1 MLFRRRDRP
10 AEWERLRVWLWPRVS
25 WRRSGLYF
33 LKRTAR
39 LAGSPHAIAIGA
51 AAGAAVSCT
60 PFLGLHFVLAV
71 VVAWSL
77 RGSLVASAIGTF
89 VGNPLTFPLM
99 WGASYEIGQLMLG
112 DRAERPQ
119 GVAPD
124 LLAKPWEQ
132 LWPVLEP
139 MALGSLPLG
148 LMIGCA
154 AYVIVYRMVAAYQSA
169 RRERLRD
176 GALEGLSVRAAA
188 TGDMG
193 PVG

>member
-1 MLFRRRDRP
+1 MLFKRRDRP
-10 AEWERLRVWLWPRVS
+10 GEWDRLRVWLWPRVS

-39 LAGSPHAIAIGA
+39 LAGSPHAIAMGA

-71 VVAWSL
+71 VVAWAL

-89 VGNPLTFPLM
+89 FGNPVTFPLM

-112 DRAERPQ
+112 DRAEPQ

-124 LLAKPWEQ
+124 LLARPWEQ
-132 LWPVLEP
+132 LWPVLQP

-148 LMIGCA
+148 LMIGCGV
-154 AYVIVYRMVAAYQSA
+154 YVIVYRIVAAYQAA

-176 GALEGLSVRAAA
+176 GALEGLPVRAAA
-188 TGDMG
+188 TGDVG
-193 PVG
+193 PVA

>member
-1 MLFRRRDRP
+1 MLFKQRDRP
-10 AEWERLRVWLWPRVS
+10 GEWDRLRVWLWPRVS
-25 WRRSGLYF
+25 WRRSGLYL

-39 LAGSPHAIAIGA
+39 LAGSPHAIAMGA

-71 VVAWSL
+71 VVAWAL

-89 VGNPLTFPLM
+89 FGNPVTFPLM

-112 DRAERPQ
+112 DRAEPQ
-119 GVAPD
+119 GIAPD
-124 LLAKPWEQ
+124 LLARPWEQ
-132 LWPVLEP
+132 LWPVLQP

-154 AYVIVYRMVAAYQSA
+154 VYVIVYRIVAAYQAA
-169 RRERLRD
+169 RRERLRA
-176 GALEGLSVRAAA
+176 GALEGLPVRAAA
-188 TGDMG
+188 TGDVG
-193 PVG
+193 PVA

>member
-1 MLFRRRDRP
+1 MLFKRRRRP
-10 AEWERLRVWLWPRVS
+10 GEWERFRVWLWPRVS

-71 VVAWSL
+71 VLAWSL

-99 WGASYEIGQLMLG
+99 WGASYQIGQLMLG
-112 DRAERPQ
+112 HRPERPM

-124 LLAKPWEQ
+124 LLAKPWGQ

-148 LMIGCA
+148 LMVGSA
-154 AYVIVYRMVAAYQSA
+154 AYVIVYRTVAAYQSA
-169 RRERLRD
+169 RRQRLRD
-176 GALEGLSVRAAA
+176 GALEELPVRAAA

-193 PVG
+193 PAG

>member
-1 MLFRRRDRP
+1 MLFKRRDRP
-10 AEWERLRVWLWPRVS
+10 GEWDRLRVWLWPRVS

-39 LAGSPHAIAIGA
+39 LAGSPHAIAMGA

-71 VVAWSL
+71 VVAWAL
-77 RGSLVASAIGTF
+77 RGSLIASAIGTF
-89 VGNPLTFPLM
+89 FGNPVTFPLM

-112 DRAERPQ
+112 ERAAPQ

-124 LLAKPWEQ
+124 LLARPWEQ
-132 LWPVLEP
+132 LWPVLQP

-154 AYVIVYRMVAAYQSA
+154 VYVIVYRIVAAYQAA

-176 GALEGLSVRAAA
+176 GALEGLPVRAAS
-188 TGDMG
+188 TGDVG
-193 PVG
+193 PVA

>member
-1 MLFRRRDRP
+1 MLFKRRDRP
-10 AEWERLRVWLWPRVS
+10 REWDRLRGWLWPRVS

-51 AAGAAVSCT
+51 AAGAAVACT
-60 PFLGLHFVLAV
+60 PFLGLHFVLAL

-99 WGASYEIGQLMLG
+99 WGASYEIGQLMLEH
-112 DRAERPQ
+112 RVERPQ
-119 GVAPD
+119 GIAPD
-124 LLAKPWEQ
+124 VLARPWEQ

-148 LMIGCA
+148 LMVGCA
-154 AYVIVYRMVAAYQSA
+154 VYVIVYRMVGAYQAA

-176 GALEGLSVRAAA
+176 GALDGLSVRAA
-188 TGDMG
+188 TGEVG
-193 PVG
+193 PVR

>member
-1 MLFRRRDRP
+1 MLFKRRDRLG
-10 AEWERLRVWLWPRVS
+10 EWERLRVWLWPRVS

-33 LKRTAR
+33 VRRTAR

-51 AAGAAVSCT
+51 AAGAAVACT

-119 GVAPD
+119 GAAPD
-124 LLAKPWEQ
+124 LLAGRWEQ

-139 MALGSLPLG
+139 MALGSVPLG
-148 LMIGCA
+148 LMVGCA
-154 AYVIVYRMVAAYQSA
+154 VYVIVYRMVAAYQSA

-176 GALEGLSVRAAA
+176 GALEELSVRPAT

-193 PVG
+193 PVR

>member
-1 MLFRRRDRP
+1 MLFKRRDRP
-10 AEWERLRVWLWPRVS
+10 GEWDRLRVWLWPRVS

-39 LAGSPHAIAIGA
+39 LAGSPHAIAMGA

-60 PFLGLHFVLAV
+60 PFLGVHFVLAV
-71 VVAWSL
+71 VVAWAL

-89 VGNPLTFPLM
+89 FGNPVTFPLM

-112 DRAERPQ
+112 DRAEPQ
-119 GVAPD
+119 GIAPD
-124 LLAKPWEQ
+124 LLARPWEQ
-132 LWPVLEP
+132 LWPVLQP

-154 AYVIVYRMVAAYQSA
+154 VYVIVYRIVAAYQAA
-169 RRERLRD
+169 RRERLRA
-176 GALEGLSVRAAA
+176 GALEGPPVRAPA
-188 TGDMG
+188 TGDVG
-193 PVG
+193 PVA